1 MPKRIMQGD
10 VVSDKGDKTVVVRIE
25 RIFTHPLLKKTV
37 RRSNR
42 FHAHDEENK
51 YKVGDL
57 VQIQEC
63 APKSKLKRWEV
74 IGLGSNA

>member
-1 MPKRIMQGD
+1 MPKRILQGT
-10 VVSDKGDKTVVVRIE
+10 VVSDKGDKTVVVNVE

-42 FHAHDEENK
+42 FHAHDEANE
-51 YKVGDL
+51 YKSGDL
-57 VQIQEC
+57 VRIQEC

-74 IGLGSNA
+74 IGAGAKG

>member
-1 MPKRIMQGD
+1 MPKRIMQGA
-10 VVSDKGDKTVVVRIE
+10 VVSDKGDKTVVVKVE
-25 RIFTHPLLKKTV
+25 RVFTHPLLKKTM

-42 FHAHDEENK
+42 FHAHDADNK

-63 APKSKLKRWEV
+63 APKSKLKRWE
-74 IGLGSNA
+74 AR

>member
-1 MPKRIMQGD
+1 MPKRIMQGA
-10 VVSDKGDKTVVVRIE
+10 VVSDKGEKTIVVRVE
-25 RIFTHPLLKKTV
+25 RIFTHPLFKKTV

-42 FHAHDEENK
+42 FHAHDENNT

-74 IGLGSNA
+74 IGLGSKA